1 MLLPI
6 SCVRQSLK
14 SDQKFCIFEWH
25 GVFFFLFERAQ
36 EIKREN
42 GANPMK
48 KCLVLTHCRSCLWK
62 REMFVAG
69 CPI

>member
-6 SCVRQSLK
+6 FCIRQSLK
-14 SDQKFCIFEWH
+14 SDQKFHILEWH

-36 EIKREN
+36 EKKGEN

-48 KCLVLTHCRSCLWK
+48 K
-62 REMFVAG
+62 
-69 CPI
+69 